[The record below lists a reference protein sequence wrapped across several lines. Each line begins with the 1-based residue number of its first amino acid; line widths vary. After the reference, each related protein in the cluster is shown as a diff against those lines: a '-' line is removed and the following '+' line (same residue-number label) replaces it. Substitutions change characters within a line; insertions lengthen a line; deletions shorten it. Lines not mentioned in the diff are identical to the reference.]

1 MPRTSKQEHTEL
13 SIEADSPVPLYQR
26 VKQLISQKIYEG
38 SWAVNK
44 KIPSESELVNQL
56 GCSRMTVNRALR
68 ELTTEGLLVR
78 IKGKAELHFFEL
90 TILPM
95 RLLHETISTMLKF

>member
-44 KIPSESELVNQL
+44 NSF
-56 GCSRMTVNRALR
+56 
-68 ELTTEGLLVR
+68 
-78 IKGKAELHFFEL
+78 GK
-90 TILPM
+90 
-95 RLLHETISTMLKF
+95 

>member
-56 GCSRMTVNRALR
+56 GCSRMICKPCAARVNNRR
-68 ELTTEGLLVR
+68 LTCSNSGCW
-78 IKGKAELHFFEL
+78 FF
-90 TILPM
+90 
-95 RLLHETISTMLKF
+95 RC

>member
-68 ELTTEGLLVR
+68 ELTTEGTVAKLAMRQPFVLF
-78 IKGKAELHFFEL
+78 KGL
-90 TILPM
+90 TFQKLCLP
-95 RLLHETISTMLKF
+95 

>member
-38 SWAVNK
+38 TWAVNK
-44 KIPSESELVNQL
+44 KFLRKVNWL
-56 GCSRMTVNRALR
+56 INSVVA
-68 ELTTEGLLVR
+68 V
-78 IKGKAELHFFEL
+78 
-90 TILPM
+90 
-95 RLLHETISTMLKF
+95 